1 MRFSIPMIK
10 SEDILEKD
18 NGGIQEITERERTV
32 SSFTVVVE
40 REQAAAAACEDGGEE
55 AEASTCTGE
64 LQRVSGEEL
73 RVSGEELGFVLGH
86 RETTSF

>member
-40 REQAAAAACEDGGEE
+40 REQAAAAACEDGVKRRRQRGRMK
-55 AEASTCTGE
+55 
-64 LQRVSGEEL
+64 LQRVLE
-73 RVSGEELGFVLGH
+73 
-86 RETTSF
+86 SFNV